1 MIVTTSSAQ
10 LNIAGAET
18 AHKISAGGRA
28 DGASGASG
36 ASGGGVVLAPV
47 RLSRVVGHEGFSVGR
62 AYTVL

>member
-10 LNIAGAET
+10 LKIAGAET
-18 AHKISAGGRA
+18 ARKISAGGRT
-28 DGASGASG
+28 DGASG
-36 ASGGGVVLAPV
+36 ASGGGVVVAPV